1 MTISWKAL
9 AFALT
14 LSLAGCGEGDPKGA
28 TNPAGTAGAGGT
40 LTETSTTGGLGGS
53 DTTGG
58 TSGTGGALG
67 DAGEMYDASMDDG
80 TSAGDG
86 SLSDQASGRD
96 AGPSLSRVTLFAG
109 GGMGGDG
116 VQATQSKVAQ
126 PFSVAR
132 DPLTGFF
139 YISEYQGNRIRRVD
153 AAGVT
158 NLITSAFRPAVATCL
173 SATRSTAASFASTSR
188 RAPSLLLPRMQA
200 SARPSASRSI
210 PKASAFTW
218 RTPTTIGYARSIS
231 RRRW

>member
-1 MTISWKAL
+1 MKVLTEQAKLALSEGEEARPRGHSLLRHSSDGLAGAGGPKARRVTRGYVAAPRTIADRDLSWPRSDAVMLRSSERQMTISWKAL

-96 AGPSLSRVTLFAG
+96 AGPSL
-109 GGMGGDG
+109 
-116 VQATQSKVAQ
+116 
-126 PFSVAR
+126 
-132 DPLTGFF
+132 
-139 YISEYQGNRIRRVD
+139 
-153 AAGVT
+153 
-158 NLITSAFRPAVATCL
+158 
-173 SATRSTAASFASTSR
+173 
-188 RAPSLLLPRMQA
+188 
-200 SARPSASRSI
+200 
-210 PKASAFTW
+210 
-218 RTPTTIGYARSIS
+218 
-231 RRRW
+231 